1 MSKLFACNWVSHSK
15 STVNTS
21 FLSKLFSNKNELKR
35 NFSTIIQSSNGITS
49 TVRTCAADNVLTI
62 DCIKDK
68 MHIRNVSNTVQNKQ
82 KSDIREEAQY
92 KTHLKNRR
100 RNDEERFQKYRV
112 YFAKI
117 NFTIFSTL
125 AFIVFYCWLDPEERK
140 SASKKSPLAGEFVDL
155 ILGPLEEVKGIDKED
170 DSIENIKKN

>member
-49 TVRTCAADNVLTI
+49 TVRTYAANNVLTI
-62 DCIKDK
+62 DSIKDK
-68 MHIRNVSNTVQNKQ
+68 MYIRNVSNTVQNKQ
-82 KSDIREEAQY
+82 KSDIKAEAQY
-92 KTHLKNRR
+92 EAHPKNRR
-100 RNDEERFQKYRV
+100 RNDEERFRKYRV